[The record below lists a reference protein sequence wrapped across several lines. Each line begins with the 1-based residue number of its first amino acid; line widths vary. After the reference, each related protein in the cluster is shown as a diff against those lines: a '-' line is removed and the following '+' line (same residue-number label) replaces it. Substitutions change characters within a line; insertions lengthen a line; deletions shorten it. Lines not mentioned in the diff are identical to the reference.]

1 MASDEEGMTTGK
13 KVVAGAAL
21 GVAIP
26 AAVGVAKKLIG
37 NDDESDDE
45 SASSQSRPRRKTGSS
60 SSRPR
65 TSSST

>member
-26 AAVGVAKKLIG
+26 AAVGVVVFPI
-37 NDDESDDE
+37 
-45 SASSQSRPRRKTGSS
+45 
-60 SSRPR
+60 
-65 TSSST
+65 

>member
-1 MASDEEGMTTGK
+1 MARDDETTPGSNELSTPK

-37 NDDESDDE
+37 SDDDSEQRDDEGGGRE
-45 SASSQSRPRRKTGSS
+45 G
-60 SSRPR
+60 
-65 TSSST
+65 